1 MSTDP
6 AWIYIGDEMD
16 KKVVSCAAMLAVLSY
31 SVAPVAGQSRPAPG
45 EGLQPLTLGTPAS
58 IVSGTA
64 FNPAISVII
73 DGKYYN
79 DNRRGGA
86 ADILEQAQGFHGGH
100 GAEDEH
106 GHGELA
112 RGFNLDETELVF
124 SASVDNYF
132 DAVAT
137 LSLRNNGIEI
147 EEAFGRT
154 RSLPAGLQLTFGKFF
169 SGIGYINQQHPHAW
183 SFADQVLPYRLIF
196 GDEGLNEVGLQLTWL
211 PPLPVYTLFGIEAL
225 QGKNEGLAAT
235 LDPAEDLDDKAG
247 PRLFT
252 GFVKVAP
259 DLGFKHAA
267 QFGLFGGVSRLH
279 QESHGADE
287 VLEGDAWFAGAD
299 AVYKYDA
306 GREYGRGNL
315 VLQGEYIY
323 RVKDLAVAAHA
334 DVNEIG
340 EEEKFTQDGFYVQ
353 GVYGLAPRWTA
364 GLRYEM
370 VGLTNKI
377 REEAG
382 TENLD
387 DSRRYAAALTF
398 NPTEFSRL
406 RLQYTRGDFAT
417 DAGRD
422 KFNQVFLQFQLALG
436 VHGAHRF

>member
-1 MSTDP
+1 MFNGS
-6 AWIYIGDEMD
+6 II
-16 KKVVSCAAMLAVLSY
+16 SCTAMLAVLSL
-31 SVAPVAGQSRPAPG
+31 PVVPALAQQSPPISG
-45 EGLQPLTLGTPAS
+45 EGLQPFPLGGPAQQ
-58 IVSGTA
+58 IITGTA

-86 ADILEQAQGFHGGH
+86 GDILEEAQGFDGGH
-100 GAEDEH
+100 GPEDEH
-106 GHGELA
+106 GHGELS
-112 RGFNLDETELVF
+112 RGFTLDETELVF
-124 SASVDNYF
+124 SASVDTYF
-132 DAVAT
+132 DAMVT
-137 LSLRNNGIEI
+137 LSLRDDSIEI

-183 SFADQVLPYRLIF
+183 DFADQVLPYRLMF
-196 GDEGLNEVGLQLTWL
+196 GDEGLNEIGVQLTWL
-211 PPLPVYTLFGIEAL
+211 PNLPVYTLFGIEAL
-225 QGKNEGLAAT
+225 QGRNEGLAAT
-235 LDPAEDLDDKAG
+235 LEQPGNLFGQVDDKAG

-259 DLGFKHAA
+259 DLGFNHAV

-279 QESHGADE
+279 QELHGPDE
-287 VLEGDAWFAGAD
+287 FLEGDAWFAGAD

-306 GREYGRGNL
+306 GGEYGKGNL

-334 DVNEIG
+334 DLDEIG

-353 GVYGLAPRWTA
+353 GVYGFAPRWTA

-370 VGLTNKI
+370 AGLTNKI
-377 REEAG
+377 KTDDG

-406 RLQYTRGDFAT
+406 RVQYTRGDIAT
-417 DAGRD
+417 DVGRE

>member
-1 MSTDP
+1 MSK
-6 AWIYIGDEMD
+6 YM
-16 KKVVSCAAMLAVLSY
+16 VSWAAMLAVFNL
-31 SVAPVAGQSRPAPG
+31 SVAAAAQQATPIPG
-45 EGLQPLTLGTPAS
+45 NGLQPLPLGGPAQ
-58 IVSGTA
+58 IASGTA

-79 DNRRGGA
+79 DNRKGGA

-100 GAEDEH
+100 GADDEH
-106 GHGELA
+106 GHGELS

-132 DAVAT
+132 DARVT
-137 LSLRNNGIEI
+137 LSLRDDSIEV

-169 SGIGYINQQHPHAW
+169 SGIGYINQQHPHEWA
-183 SFADQVLPYRLIF
+183 FADQVLPYRLIF

-211 PPLPVYTLFGIEAL
+211 PQLPVYTLFGLEAL
-225 QGKNEGLAAT
+225 QGKNEGVAAT
-235 LDPAEDLDDKAG
+235 LEGPEGLFGQVDEKAG

-252 GFVKVAP
+252 GFFKMAP

-279 QESHGADE
+279 QKLHGAAE
-287 VLEGDAWFAGAD
+287 VLEGDVWFAGAD

-306 GREYGRGNL
+306 GGDYGKGNL

-334 DVNEIG
+334 DENEIG
-340 EEEKFTQDGFYVQ
+340 EEEKFTQDGFYIQ
-353 GVYGLAPRWTA
+353 GAYGFAPRWTA

-377 REEAG
+377 RGEEE

-387 DSRRYAAALTF
+387 DSKRYSAALTF

-406 RLQYTRGDFAT
+406 RMQYTRGDIAT
-417 DAGRD
+417 DAGPE